1 MAIFLWKDDLASIK
15 GEINLKALALFDEF
29 RNYLL
34 NHDRSEATVKG
45 YLADLRGFE
54 TWFEQ
59 TNGEE
64 LGPQGVTP
72 TDVREYRQY
81 LVMVQQHKANTV
93 NRRLAALSAFMT
105 WAKITGQVDTN
116 PTEFVRGV
124 PQVSGG
130 PHYLD
135 RREQFALQRALEKD
149 LQIARLRYPK
159 RWVSR
164 QRDGSMVTFLLH
176 TGLRLNEAL
185 KLRIGDLEI
194 SERKGTVIVRQG
206 KGGKQRIVPLNGDA
220 RKAVQDWLA
229 VRPQD
234 GSDFIWIAVEN
245 EQAGSLSGRSVQRV
259 MHRIGQDAG
268 LKRLTPHVLRHTFG
282 KNLVDS
288 GVGLEKVAA
297 LLGHSSLNTT
307 RIYIVPNQQDLEK
320 AVEKLSIAR

>member
-1 MAIFLWKDDLASIK
+1 MELSAQ
-15 GEINLKALALFDEF
+15 FDAF

-34 NHDRSEATVKG
+34 NRDRSDATVKG
-45 YLADLRGFE
+45 YLADLKDFE
-54 TWFEQ
+54 SWFEQ

-64 LGPQGVTP
+64 LAPQAVTP
-72 TDVREYRQY
+72 TDVREYRQH
-81 LVMVQQHKANTV
+81 LIVVQQHKANTV

-105 WAKITGQVDTN
+105 WAKGTGQVDTN
-116 PTEFVRGV
+116 PTEFVRSVSQV
-124 PQVSGG
+124 PGG

-135 RREQFALQRALEKD
+135 RKEQFALQRAIEKD

-164 QRDGSMVTFLLH
+164 QRDSSMVIFLLH

-185 KLRIGDLEI
+185 DLRLSDIEI
-194 SERKGTVIVRQG
+194 SDKKGKVIVRLG
-206 KGGKQRIVPLNGDA
+206 KGGKQRMVPLNGDA

-229 VRPQD
+229 VRPKD
-234 GSDFIWIAVEN
+234 GSDYIWIAVEN
-245 EQAGSLSGRSVQRV
+245 DQEGSLSGRSVQRV
-259 MHRIGQDAG
+259 IHRIGQDAG
-268 LKRLTPHVLRHTFG
+268 LQRLTPHVLRHTFG

-320 AVEKLSIAR
+320 AVEKIAVER

>member
-1 MAIFLWKDDLASIK
+1 M
-15 GEINLKALALFDEF
+15 KALVLFDEF
-29 RNYLL
+29 RDYLL
-34 NHDRSEATVKG
+34 NHDRSDATVKG
-45 YLADLRGFE
+45 YLADLRDFG

-64 LGPQGVTP
+64 LGPQVVTP
-72 TDVREYRQY
+72 TDVREYRQH
-81 LVMVQQHKANTV
+81 LIIVHQNKANTV

-105 WAKITGQVDTN
+105 WAKVTGQVDTD
-116 PTEFVRGV
+116 PTEFVRGIS
-124 PQVSGG
+124 QVSGG

-135 RREQFALQRALEKD
+135 RKEQFALQRAIEKD
-149 LQIARLRYPK
+149 LQIAHLRYPK

-185 KLRIGDLEI
+185 GLRIGDLEI
-194 SERKGTVIVRQG
+194 SERKGMVIVRQG
-206 KGGKQRIVPLNGDA
+206 KGGKQRNVPLNGDA

-229 VRPQD
+229 VRPKD
-234 GSDFIWIAVEN
+234 GSDYVWIAVEN
-245 EQAGSLSGRSVQRV
+245 DQEGSLSGRSVQRV
-259 MHRIGQDAG
+259 IHRIGQDAG
-268 LKRLTPHVLRHTFG
+268 LNRLTPHVLRHTFG

-320 AVEKLSIAR
+320 AVEKIAVER